1 MSPAVKRFLE
11 ERGARYAVETHAPLI
26 SFEDARTILSL
37 DPEKMVKGLTFAR
50 PGGFAIVALRAA
62 DRADYKKIA
71 DALGLRRADL
81 WLADAELVRKELDM
95 EQGGIVPLPIASA
108 RVLIDRAVLGL
119 DEIICGTGRNTA
131 TLIIE
136 RDVWLGVADGEVG
149 DFAKATPATAA

>member
-26 SFEDARTILSL
+26 SFDDAKTILSL

-81 WLADAELVRKELDM
+81 WLADAERVRKELDM
-95 EQGGIVPLPIASA
+95 EQGGIVPLPIGSA

-131 TLIIE
+131 TLIIG

>member
-1 MSPAVKRFLE
+1 MSPSVKRFLE

-26 SFEDARTILSL
+26 SFEDARRILSQ

-81 WLADAELVRKELDM
+81 RLADAEQVRAELDM
-95 EQGGIVPLPIASA
+95 EQGGIVPLPIGSA
-108 RVLIDRAVLGL
+108 RVLIDRAVLEL
-119 DEIICGTGRNTA
+119 DRIVCGTGRNTA
-131 TLIIE
+131 TLIID
-136 RDVWLGVADGEVG
+136 RDVWQGIADGEVG
-149 DFAKATPATAA
+149 EFAKAAPAE